1 MIKIK
6 ELREVGDKLGREG
19 MSQMA
24 QEFIS
29 EYDGSYKGA
38 MKLCGQLSLIAKMA
52 TCDCYWEEQVDKGI
66 FNAERKIEEIK

>member
-38 MKLCGQLSLIAKMA
+38 MKLCGQLSVIAKMS

-66 FNAERKIEEIK
+66 FNAEHKIELIK